1 MGNLNPRVNQENIT
15 MSLAFDESG
24 RPFII
29 LREQGKKK
37 RVKGLEAHKINILA
51 AKTVASLLKT
61 SLGPKGMDKMLVSPD
76 GEVIITND
84 GATILEKMEIHHQ
97 TAKLLAELSASQDN
111 EIGDGTTGVVVL
123 AGAILDQAQKLLDK
137 GIHPL
142 KIADGFDQACEIAV
156 RKVDTIQEELN
167 ISKNN
172 HQNLRKCAKTALG
185 SKVVSSCQDHYA
197 DLAVQSVL
205 HVADLERKD
214 INFDLIKIVAKAGGA
229 LTDS

>member
-1 MGNLNPRVNQENIT
+1 

-37 RVKGLEAHKINILA
+37 RVKGMEAHKINIMA
-51 AKTVASLLKT
+51 AKTVAALLRT

-97 TAKLLAELSASQDN
+97 TAKLLVELSASQDN

-137 GIHPL
+137 GLHPL
-142 KIADGFDQACEIAV
+142 KIADGFDTACDIAV
-156 RKVDTIQEELN
+156 KKLDAICEEINIQ
-167 ISKNN
+167 KNN
-172 HQNLRKCAKTALG
+172 HEYLRKCAMTALG
-185 SKVVSSCQDHYA
+185 SKVVS
-197 DLAVQSVL
+197 
-205 HVADLERKD
+205 
-214 INFDLIKIVAKAGGA
+214 
-229 LTDS
+229 